1 MAVAAQTMRCPMR
14 TFAIALTSLALGASP
29 ACVHEP
35 TPAERAA
42 SSVRAQC
49 GDPKASQDET
59 RVLREMTVIKT
70 EPITFPSGASTRSN
84 SNTMSGTRLLV
95 RPPDGVSAWEL
106 ALILRCHR
114 AKGLLGE
121 SGFAALPADPFY
133 VPDTWVA
140 INVKVETG
148 FLVVELSADPGWQNV
163 DLLHRAI
170 AFADTHRAPSP

>member
-1 MAVAAQTMRCPMR
+1 MK
-14 TFAIALTSLALGASP
+14 TFVIALATLVLGTPS

-35 TPAERAA
+35 TPGERAA

-59 RVLREMTVIKT
+59 RVLREMTVIKA
-70 EPITFPSGASTRSN
+70 EAITFPSGASTRSN

-170 AFADTHRAPSP
+170 AFADTHRAASP